1 MHHTALYTRHCQAW
15 LVIPLLRRIL
25 MSVAVLFL
33 VDPDGHAAIEEMC
46 ELAPPPP
53 WRRPKEGADDEEEED
68 DAAGAEADEAEVDA
82 AAAV

>member
-1 MHHTALYTRHCQAW
+1 
-15 LVIPLLRRIL
+15 

-53 WRRPKEGADDEEEED
+53 WRRP
-68 DAAGAEADEAEVDA
+68 
-82 AAAV
+82 